1 LPFEV
6 EDSDAFAALQ
16 IQAETTNALRKFSFF
31 EKT

>member
-1 LPFEV
+1 LPFEL

-16 IQAETTNALRKFSFF
+16 MELEESAAERKFSFF